1 MIKAA
6 ITPLQAR
13 EARELLSW
21 SRLRLAVR
29 LGVSY
34 TTVSEFEY
42 HGRAVGAFDPNRAR
56 KILEAEGVEFVA
68 RRGGGAGVRLKKA
81 AD

>member
-1 MIKAA
+1 MTELA
-6 ITPLQAR
+6 ITPLQVR

-21 SRLRLAVR
+21 PRLMLAVR

-34 TTVSEFEY
+34 TTVSEFENY
-42 HGRAVGAFDPNRAR
+42 GRAVRAFDTNRAR